1 MILEPPKIKSD
12 TVSTVSPSIPPP
24 NKGGGRLQG
33 TEEVMGDLHILQ
45 LQARTFC
52 FVPGALLLCAPL
64 GILGNMLCIY
74 VLASLPNE
82 ETEVTYDMKHKY
94 ASNCTEGRD

>member
-1 MILEPPKIKSD
+1 MILEPQKIKSD
-12 TVSTVSPSIPPP
+12 TVSPSIPPP

-33 TEEVMGDLHILQ
+33 TKEVMGDLPTLQ

-94 ASNCTEGRD
+94 ASNCTQGRD